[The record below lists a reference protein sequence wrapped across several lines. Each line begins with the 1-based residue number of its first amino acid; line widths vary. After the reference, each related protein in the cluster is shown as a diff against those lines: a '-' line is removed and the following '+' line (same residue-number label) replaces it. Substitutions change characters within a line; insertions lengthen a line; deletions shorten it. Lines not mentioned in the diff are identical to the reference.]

1 MPEKVDLSDLS
12 NLDNLITMQN
22 KDKYIKFAKENSLE
36 EMLLLI
42 KKAFKKKTIDIKTAS
57 MLIRIHSRFIF
68 YLKYKDSVIKG
79 NNFNFS

>member
-1 MPEKVDLSDLS
+1 
-12 NLDNLITMQN
+12 
-22 KDKYIKFAKENSLE
+22 
-36 EMLLLI
+36 MLLLI
-42 KKAFKKKTIDIKTAS
+42 KKAFEKKTIDIKTAS